1 MNPGLSKSRV
11 RGEGQQAEQRKRG
24 ASMPSVLYL
33 HIAPSLGMVRQCWS
47 ALGTGEIAK
56 QNTELSLL

>member
-1 MNPGLSKSRV
+1 MNSGLNQSRV

-24 ASMPSVLYL
+24 ASMPSVLHL
-33 HIAPSLGMVRQCWS
+33 HIARSLGMVRQCWS
-47 ALGTGEIAK
+47 ALGIGEILN